1 MTITRKKILGAVLA
15 ASVGLSLALPLR
27 AAADDGDHERDRQHH
42 MWSHDDDDSYRANH
56 QYWRHDED
64 GDYYR
69 AFPYRHDDDDN
80 YRIYPHGIGLNGD
93 GMINRRN
100 PNFYWA
106 CDANGH
112 HCHWAWR
119 R

>member
-1 MTITRKKILGAVLA
+1 MTVIGPTTNIGGMTRMAIIKAI
-15 ASVGLSLALPLR
+15 
-27 AAADDGDHERDRQHH
+27 
-42 MWSHDDDDSYRANH
+42 
-56 QYWRHDED
+56 
-64 GDYYR
+64 
-69 AFPYRHDDDDN
+69 PYRHDDDDN
-80 YRIYPHGIGLNGD
+80 YRIYPHGIGSNGE